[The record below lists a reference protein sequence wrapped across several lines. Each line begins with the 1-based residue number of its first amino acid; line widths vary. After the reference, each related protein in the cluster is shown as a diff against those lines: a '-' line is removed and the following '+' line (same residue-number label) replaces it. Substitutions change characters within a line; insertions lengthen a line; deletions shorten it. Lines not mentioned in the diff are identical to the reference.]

1 VRRPPISRSTSWCV
15 STCRRKPNPS
25 SSNFMK
31 KTSHSHHGSLS
42 ELNITPL
49 LDLVF
54 VLLVIF
60 IITTPQMM
68 NNLEM
73 TLPSGKPP
81 PKTDKKPKINHIVVD
96 AKGQT
101 YLNDTPVTIPVLKTD
116 LQQLKAADPNLS
128 VVVKGADEVDYQNM
142 ISVLDVLQQLD
153 ITKVGLATKNSV
165 TSP

>member
-1 VRRPPISRSTSWCV
+1 MRL
-15 STCRRKPNPS
+15 
-25 SSNFMK
+25 K
-31 KTSHSHHGSLS
+31 KTSKRAQSTMH

-81 PKTDKKPKINHIVVD
+81 PPSKEKSKINKINV
-96 AKGQT
+96 AANGQIT
-101 YLNDTPVTIPVLKTD
+101 LNELNVTPD
-116 LQQLKAADPNLS
+116 ELKAGLIAMKSSDPDLK
-128 VVVKGADEVDYQNM
+128 VVVKGADEADYQNM
-142 ISVLDVLQQLD
+142 VAVLDVLQQLD
-153 ITKVGLATKNSV
+153 ITKVGLATE
-165 TSP
+165 

>member
-1 VRRPPISRSTSWCV
+1 V
-15 STCRRKPNPS
+15 
-25 SSNFMK
+25 K
-31 KTSHSHHGSLS
+31 KTSQSHHGTLN

-81 PKTDKKPKINHIVVD
+81 PPTHAPKPKINRINVD
-96 AKGQT
+96 AAGQT
-101 YLNDTPVTIPVLKTD
+101 FLNDQRVTIPALKDD
-116 LQQLKAADPNLS
+116 LQQLKAGDPDVR
-128 VVVKGADEVDYQNM
+128 VVVKGSDDVDYQSM
-142 ISVLDVLQQLD
+142 INVLDVLQQLD
-153 ITKVGLATKNSV
+153 ITKVGLATEGE
-165 TSP
+165 

>member
-1 VRRPPISRSTSWCV
+1 MSL
-15 STCRRKPNPS
+15 
-25 SSNFMK
+25 K
-31 KTSHSHHGSLS
+31 KTTSRGHSTLN

-81 PKTDKKPKINHIVVD
+81 QSKPDQPKPKINKIVLR
-96 AKGQT
+96 ANGQT
-101 YLNDTPVTIPVLKTD
+101 LLNDEVLAVPALKEK
-116 LQQLKAADPNLS
+116 LEQLKKADADLR
-128 VVVKGADEVDYQNM
+128 VIVKADDEVDYQNM
-142 ISVLDVLQQLD
+142 VNVLDTLQQLE
-153 ITKVGLATKNSV
+153 ITKVGLATEAAAA
-165 TSP
+165 P